1 MSPKIIIFCNKSY
14 NLRSEFGEST
24 KMKRT
29 DLIAYISVSL
39 AMLFWSYTFIWYK
52 VVYEFYNP
60 ITVVFFRL
68 IISSVFLF
76 TLMYPLKRLQKIA
89 RGDLKYFILVSVF
102 NPFLYFIGES
112 YGIKFVSSTLTAVII
127 ATIPLF
133 TSFTSSYF
141 LNEKITRM
149 NALGILVSIIGVG
162 LVMFHKGGAV
172 EASVFGVGMLC
183 VAVAAA
189 IGYSF
194 VLKKLTSKYNSIT
207 IVTYHNFIGIFL
219 FAPLFFII
227 DFAEFKQTGFSA
239 EAWIPLL
246 ELAIFGSS
254 FAFIFFTFSIQRIG
268 IGKANAFT
276 NLIPVITAVIAYFVL
291 DEILNISKI
300 TGILL
305 VIGGLFLSQIKTQGL
320 RDKIRSYIRP
330 SE

>member
-1 MSPKIIIFCNKSY
+1 MNKN
-14 NLRSEFGEST
+14 NLT
-24 KMKRT
+24 
-29 DLIAYISVSL
+29 AYIAVIL
-39 AMLFWSYTFIWYK
+39 AMIFWSYTFIWYK

-68 IISSVFLF
+68 IISSIFLF
-76 TLMYPLKRLQKIA
+76 ILMYPLNKLQKIKK
-89 RGDLKYFILVSVF
+89 GDLKYFIFVALF

-112 YGIKFVSSTLTAVII
+112 YGIKYVSSSLAAVII

-141 LNEKITRM
+141 LNEKITKM
-149 NALGILVSIIGVG
+149 NSIGISVSIFGVG
-162 LVMFHKGGAV
+162 LVILNKQTSV
-172 EASVFGVGMLC
+172 EVSLFGIGMLC

-189 IGYSF
+189 IGYTM
-194 VLKKLTSKYNSIT
+194 VLKKLTSKYNSIS

-227 DFAEFKQTGFSA
+227 DYPEFRLSGFSTDS
-239 EAWIPLL
+239 WVPLL

-254 FAFIFFTFSIQRIG
+254 FAFIFFTFSIQKIG

-276 NLIPVITAVIAYFVL
+276 NLIPVITAIIAYFVL
-291 DEILNISKI
+291 DEILSISKMA
-300 TGILL
+300 GISL
-305 VIGGLFLSQIKTQGL
+305 VIGGLFLSQIKTSGL
-320 RDKIRSYIRP
+320 REKWRNYIRP

>member
-1 MSPKIIIFCNKSY
+1 
-14 NLRSEFGEST
+14 
-24 KMKRT
+24 MKKGN
-29 DLIAYISVSL
+29 LIAYISVFL

-52 VVYEFYNP
+52 KVYDFYNP

-76 TLMYPLKRLQKIA
+76 LLMYPLKRLQKIQK
-89 RGDLKYFILVSVF
+89 GDLRYFILVSIF

-112 YGIKFVSSTLTAVII
+112 YGIKYVSSTLAAVII

-141 LNEKITRM
+141 LKEKITKM
-149 NALGILVSIIGVG
+149 NSIGILVSIIGVG
-162 LVMFHKGGAV
+162 LVIFNKQETA
-172 EASVFGVGMLC
+172 EASFFGLGMLWF
-183 VAVAAA
+183 AVAAA
-189 IGYSF
+189 IGYTL
-194 VLKKLTSKYNSIT
+194 VLKKLASRYNPTT

-227 DFAEFKQTGFSA
+227 DFPEFKQTGFSS
-239 EAWIPLL
+239 EAWIPLF

-268 IGKANAFT
+268 VGKANAFT
-276 NLIPVITAVIAYFVL
+276 NLIPVITAIIAYFVL
-291 DEILNISKI
+291 DEILNINKI

-305 VIGGLFLSQIKTQGL
+305 VIGGLFLSQIKINGL
-320 RDKIRSYIRP
+320 KDKLRSYIKP

>member
-1 MSPKIIIFCNKSY
+1 
-14 NLRSEFGEST
+14 
-24 KMKRT
+24 
-29 DLIAYISVSL
+29 
-39 AMLFWSYTFIWYK
+39 
-52 VVYEFYNP
+52 
-60 ITVVFFRL
+60 
-68 IISSVFLF
+68 
-76 TLMYPLKRLQKIA
+76 MYPLKRLQKIKKD
-89 RGDLKYFILVSVF
+89 DLKYFILVSVF

-141 LNEKITRM
+141 LNERITKM

-162 LVMFHKGGAV
+162 FVMFNKGGAV
-172 EASVFGVGMLC
+172 EASVFGIGMLC

-194 VLKKLTSKYNSIT
+194 VLKKLTSRYNSIT

-239 EAWIPLL
+239 DAWVPLL
-246 ELAIFGSS
+246 ELAVFGSS
-254 FAFIFFTFSIQRIG
+254 FAFIFFTYAIQHIG

-276 NLIPVITAVIAYFVL
+276 NLIPVITAIIAYFVL
-291 DEILNISKI
+291 DEILNLNKI
-300 TGILL
+300 AGILL
-305 VIGGLFLSQIKTQGL
+305 VIGGLFLSQIKTNGL
-320 RDKIRSYIRP
+320 RAKIRSYIRP

>member
-1 MSPKIIIFCNKSY
+1 
-14 NLRSEFGEST
+14 
-24 KMKRT
+24 MKKGN
-29 DLIAYISVSL
+29 LIAYISVIL

-52 VVYEFYNP
+52 KVYDFYNP

-68 IISSVFLF
+68 IISSIFLF
-76 TLMYPLKRLQKIA
+76 LLMYPLKRLQKIKK
-89 RGDLKYFILVSVF
+89 GDLKYFILVSIF

-112 YGIKFVSSTLTAVII
+112 YGIKYVSSTLAAVII

-141 LNEKITRM
+141 FKEKITKM
-149 NALGILVSIIGVG
+149 NSIGILVSIIGVG
-162 LVMFHKGGAV
+162 LVIFNKQEAA
-172 EASVFGVGMLC
+172 EASFFGLGMLWF
-183 VAVAAA
+183 AVAAA
-189 IGYSF
+189 IGYTL
-194 VLKKLTSKYNSIT
+194 VLKKLASRYNPTS

-227 DFAEFKQTGFSA
+227 DFPEFKQTGFSS

-268 IGKANAFT
+268 VGKANAFT
-276 NLIPVITAVIAYFVL
+276 NLIPVITAIIAYFVL
-291 DEILNISKI
+291 DEILSINKI
-300 TGILL
+300 TGISL
-305 VIGGLFLSQIKTQGL
+305 VIGGLFLSQIKTNNFRHKL
-320 RDKIRSYIRP
+320 RSYIKP

>member
-1 MSPKIIIFCNKSY
+1 
-14 NLRSEFGEST
+14 
-24 KMKRT
+24 MKKGN
-29 DLIAYISVSL
+29 LIAYISVFL

-52 VVYEFYNP
+52 KVYDFYNP

-76 TLMYPLKRLQKIA
+76 LLMYPLKRLQKIQK
-89 RGDLKYFILVSVF
+89 GDLRYFILVSIF

-112 YGIKFVSSTLTAVII
+112 YGIKYVSSTLTAVII

-141 LNEKITRM
+141 LKEKITKM
-149 NALGILVSIIGVG
+149 NSIGILVSIIGVG
-162 LVMFHKGGAV
+162 LVIFNNQETT
-172 EASVFGVGMLC
+172 EASFFGLGMLWF
-183 VAVAAA
+183 AVAAA
-189 IGYSF
+189 IGYTL
-194 VLKKLTSKYNSIT
+194 VLKKLASRYNPTT

-227 DFAEFKQTGFSA
+227 DFPEFKQTGFSS

-268 IGKANAFT
+268 VGKANAFT
-276 NLIPVITAVIAYFVL
+276 NLIPVITAIIAYFVL
-291 DEILNISKI
+291 DEILNINKI

-305 VIGGLFLSQIKTQGL
+305 VIGGLFLSQIKINGL
-320 RDKIRSYIRP
+320 KDKLRSYIKP

>member
-1 MSPKIIIFCNKSY
+1 MI
-14 NLRSEFGEST
+14 
-24 KMKRT
+24 
-29 DLIAYISVSL
+29 
-39 AMLFWSYTFIWYK
+39 FWSFTFIWYK

-76 TLMYPLKRLQKIA
+76 VLMYPLKKLQKIKK
-89 RGDLKYFILVSVF
+89 GDFKYFLLVAIF

-112 YGIKFVSSTLTAVII
+112 YGIKLVSTTLAAVMI

-133 TSFTSSYF
+133 TFFTSSYF
-141 LNEKITRM
+141 LHEKITKM
-149 NALGILVSIIGVG
+149 NIRGIAISIFGVG
-162 LVMFHKGGAV
+162 LVIFNKGENIGASYIGI
-172 EASVFGVGMLC
+172 AMLSF
-183 VAVAAA
+183 AVIAA
-189 IGYSF
+189 ICYTL
-194 VLKKLTSKYNSIT
+194 VLKKLTAKYNSIS

-227 DFAEFKQTGFSA
+227 DFPEFKAIGFSS

-254 FAFIFFTFSIQRIG
+254 FAFIFFTFSIQQIG
-268 IGKANAFT
+268 IGKANAFA

-291 DEILNISKI
+291 DEVLNINKI
-300 TGILL
+300 VGVSL
-305 VIGGLFLSQIKTQGL
+305 VIGGLFLSQIKTTGI